1 MCVTKTTPLEDEV
14 LSSLLFISF
23 AMAMPQ
29 PTLDHLLSEQGWTPL
44 KTIQDK
50 SVGTIIVQQKDIA
63 GFPCF
68 RAKGTSTVSVE
79 VFGIVAQDIPS
90 SLKWSSSGLKESI
103 SLVQSP
109 TQIDYYQYLSITFF
123 ADRHWFLRA
132 QIKRSEKQFRFIW
145 KPIPAGEHLRFIE
158 QKKSEYPN
166 TVEPPINIGEWKFT
180 ENSAGKVLVQ
190 YSICTH
196 PGGSIPKQFRSIGTV
211 KTLPTNVKEM
221 ILEGRKNA
229 Q

>member
-1 MCVTKTTPLEDEV
+1 M

-50 SVGTIIVQQKDIA
+50 SVGTIIVQQKDIS

-68 RAKGTSTVSVE
+68 RAKGTSTVPLE
-79 VFGIVAQDIPS
+79 VFEMVAQDIPS
-90 SLKWSSSGLKESI
+90 SLRWSSSGLKESI
-103 SLVQSP
+103 SLQQSP

-132 QIKRSEKQFRFIW
+132 QIKKTDTQFRFIW
-145 KPIPAGEHLRFIE
+145 KPIPAGEHVDFIA
-158 QKKSEYPN
+158 QKKSEHSN
-166 TVEPPINIGEWKFT
+166 AVEPPINIGEWRFT
-180 ENSAGKVLVQ
+180 KNDSGKIIVQ

-221 ILEGRKNA
+221 IIEGRKNA